1 MNNIQIMIAMMMKA
15 YAEFLQSDQSKEE
28 WDKTKSFLFTILI
41 KTVTK
46 SDFSDNDDE
55 AIANALCFTELAEHT
70 YVGRLLQKLV
80 KKYNKDSIEELEKLE
95 LDSAKAGVI
104 SAIAKEQINSRSE
117 LLVVLTSMP
126 YKFDAEFSSEVISL
140 LDLPNA
146 EKKEKCTTIIREMGF
161 EKIL

>member
-1 MNNIQIMIAMMMKA
+1 MK
-15 YAEFLQSDQSKEE
+15 
-28 WDKTKSFLFTILI
+28 
-41 KTVTK
+41 
-46 SDFSDNDDE
+46 
-55 AIANALCFTELAEHT
+55 
-70 YVGRLLQKLV
+70 
-80 KKYNKDSIEELEKLE
+80 SIEELEKLE